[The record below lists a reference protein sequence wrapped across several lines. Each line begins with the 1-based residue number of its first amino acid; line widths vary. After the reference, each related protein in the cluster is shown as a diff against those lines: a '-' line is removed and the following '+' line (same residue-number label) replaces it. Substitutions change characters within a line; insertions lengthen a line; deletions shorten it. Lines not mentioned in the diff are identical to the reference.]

1 MRDVRRTARRLLTIL
16 VATLAAAVLFAASA
30 FAAADIVLTFVRHGE
45 SQANADGII
54 NTEVPGPH
62 ITALGQQQAALIAG
76 VLAAGGYHGI
86 YASDMVRTQETAA
99 PLADILGESVTVL
112 PGLREID
119 AGTYEGSSETD
130 GLGRLGYGLTPALW
144 TLGLRSAWIPHSTDT
159 NGNVFQDRMSEAVQI
174 IYEDGWARPV
184 AFSHGATIMFWTMMN
199 VENPDLGLLLSHQL
213 PNTGVVVLE
222 GNPEDGW
229 TLVSWDGVAV
239 DPDPSFL
246 TKTFVN
252 VRELITTPQTAVY
265 NVKKAFATGDLAAIT
280 DAFAHAVIDVVLA
293 PVRFVGAV
301 ATDVF
306 ELVFPPAPSIQVE
319 APTSAQST
327 TDESDVPA
335 DVPADVPD
343 DVVAVVP
350 SEDVE
355 SPTREAASGDAE
367 TPEESE
373 APEPEALE
381 PDISA
386 SQPEESEIET
396 ETTTADTTGD
406 DETDETDDGA
416 AVAEGT
422 DGAAEKEAA

>member
-16 VATLAAAVLFAASA
+16 AATLAAAVLFAASA
-30 FAAADIVLTFVRHGE
+30 FAAADIVLTFVRHGQ

-62 ITALGQQQAALIAG
+62 ITALGQQQAALVAG
-76 VLAAGGYHGI
+76 VLAAGGYQGI

-119 AGTYEGSSETD
+119 AGIYEGSSETD

-144 TLGLRSAWIPHSTDT
+144 TLGLRSAWIPDSTDT
-159 NGNVFQDRMSEAVQI
+159 NGNVFSDRMSEAVQI

-199 VENPDLGLLLSHQL
+199 VDNPDLGLLLSHQL

-280 DAFAHAVIDVVLA
+280 DSFAQAVIDVVLA

-301 ATDVF
+301 ATDVL
-306 ELVFPPAPSIQVE
+306 ELVFPPAPSVQVE
-319 APTSAQST
+319 APMSAEST

-335 DVPADVPD
+335 DVPD
-343 DVVAVVP
+343 DVVAVAP

-355 SPTREAASGDAE
+355 SRTPEPASDEAETREESAA
-367 TPEESE
+367 PESE
-373 APEPEALE
+373 ATEPE
-381 PDISA
+381 ISA
-386 SQPEESEIET
+386 SQSEESEVET
-396 ETTTADTTGD
+396 ETTEETTTAGTTGD
-406 DETDETDDGA
+406 DDTDETDDGA
-416 AVAEGT
+416 AV
-422 DGAAEKEAA
+422 KEAA

>member
-16 VATLAAAVLFAASA
+16 AATLAAAVLFAASA
-30 FAAADIVLTFVRHGE
+30 FAAADIVLTFVRHGQ

-62 ITALGQQQAALIAG
+62 ITALGQQQAALVAG
-76 VLAAGGYHGI
+76 VLAAGGYQGI

-119 AGTYEGSSETD
+119 AGIYEGSSETD

-144 TLGLRSAWIPHSTDT
+144 TLGLRSAWIPDSTDT
-159 NGNVFQDRMSEAVQI
+159 NGNVFSDRMSEAVQI

-199 VENPDLGLLLSHQL
+199 VDNPDLGLLLSHQL

-265 NVKKAFATGDLAAIT
+265 NVKRAFATGDLAAIT
-280 DAFAHAVIDVVLA
+280 DSFAQAVIDVVLA

-301 ATDVF
+301 ATDVL
-306 ELVFPPAPSIQVE
+306 ELVFPPAPSVQVE
-319 APTSAQST
+319 APMSAEST

-335 DVPADVPD
+335 DVPD
-343 DVVAVVP
+343 DVVAVAP

-355 SPTREAASGDAE
+355 SRTPEPASDEAETREESAA
-367 TPEESE
+367 PESE
-373 APEPEALE
+373 ATEPE
-381 PDISA
+381 ISA
-386 SQPEESEIET
+386 SQSEESEVET
-396 ETTTADTTGD
+396 ETTEETTTAGTTGD
-406 DETDETDDGA
+406 DDTDETDDGA
-416 AVAEGT
+416 AV
-422 DGAAEKEAA
+422 KEAA

>member
-16 VATLAAAVLFAASA
+16 AATLAAAVLFAASA
-30 FAAADIVLTFVRHGE
+30 FAAADIVLTFVRHGQ

-62 ITALGQQQAALIAG
+62 ITALGQQQAALVAG
-76 VLAAGGYHGI
+76 VLAAGGYQGI

-119 AGTYEGSSETD
+119 AGIYEGSSETD

-144 TLGLRSAWIPHSTDT
+144 TLGLRSAWIPDSTDT
-159 NGNVFQDRMSEAVQI
+159 NGNVFSDRMSEAVQI

-199 VENPDLGLLLSHQL
+199 VDNPDLGLLLSHQL

-280 DAFAHAVIDVVLA
+280 DSFARAVIDVVLA

-301 ATDVF
+301 ATDVL
-306 ELVFPPAPSIQVE
+306 ELVFPPAPSVQVE
-319 APTSAQST
+319 APMSAEST

-335 DVPADVPD
+335 DVPD
-343 DVVAVVP
+343 DVVAVAP

-355 SPTREAASGDAE
+355 SRTPEAASDEAE
-367 TPEESE
+367 TPVESE
-373 APEPEALE
+373 ATEPEALE
-381 PDISA
+381 SEE
-386 SQPEESEIET
+386 PEIEALESEKQEVET
-396 ETTTADTTGD
+396 ETTEETTTAGTTGD
-406 DETDETDDGA
+406 DDTDETDDGA
-416 AVAEGT
+416 AA
-422 DGAAEKEAA
+422 KEAA

>member
-16 VATLAAAVLFAASA
+16 AATLAAAVLFAASA
-30 FAAADIVLTFVRHGE
+30 FAAADIVLTFVRHGQ

-62 ITALGQQQAALIAG
+62 ITALGQQQAALVAG
-76 VLAAGGYHGI
+76 VLAAGGYQGI

-119 AGTYEGSSETD
+119 AGIYEGSSETD

-144 TLGLRSAWIPHSTDT
+144 TLGLRSAWIPDSTDT
-159 NGNVFQDRMSEAVQI
+159 NGNVFSDRMSEAVQI

-199 VENPDLGLLLSHQL
+199 VDNPDLGLLLSHQL

-280 DAFAHAVIDVVLA
+280 DSFAQAVIDIVLA

-301 ATDVF
+301 ATDVL
-306 ELVFPPAPSIQVE
+306 ELVFPPAPSVQVE
-319 APTSAQST
+319 APMSAEST

-335 DVPADVPD
+335 DVPD
-343 DVVAVVP
+343 DVVAVAP

-355 SPTREAASGDAE
+355 SRTPEPASDEAETREESAA
-367 TPEESE
+367 PESE
-373 APEPEALE
+373 ATEPEATE
-381 PDISA
+381 PEISA
-386 SQPEESEIET
+386 SQSEESEVET
-396 ETTTADTTGD
+396 ETTEETTTAGTTGD
-406 DETDETDDGA
+406 DDTDETDDGA
-416 AVAEGT
+416 AV
-422 DGAAEKEAA
+422 KEAA